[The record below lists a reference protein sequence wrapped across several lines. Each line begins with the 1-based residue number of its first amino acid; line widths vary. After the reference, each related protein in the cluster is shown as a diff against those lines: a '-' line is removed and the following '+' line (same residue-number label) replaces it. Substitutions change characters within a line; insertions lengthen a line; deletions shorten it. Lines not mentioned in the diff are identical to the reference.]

1 VVKASAATSPAKML
15 TSTLFSNVQKGRW
28 LGASGSAELPGAVKL
43 CAAMA
48 LLSKKIESKSFI

>member
-15 TSTLFSNVQKGRW
+15 TFTLFSNVQKGRW
-28 LGASGSAELPGAVKL
+28 LGASGSAELLGAIKL

-48 LLSKKIESKSFI
+48 VLSNKIERKSFM